1 VVPLGELT
9 RRFCDEAGW
18 LHQALAGLCE
28 RVTLT
33 VAGLP
38 LILKGE
44 SL

>member
-1 VVPLGELT
+1 VPLGELS

-18 LHQALAGLCE
+18 LHQEIAQRCD

-38 LILKGE
+38 LLLKGNE
-44 SL
+44 T